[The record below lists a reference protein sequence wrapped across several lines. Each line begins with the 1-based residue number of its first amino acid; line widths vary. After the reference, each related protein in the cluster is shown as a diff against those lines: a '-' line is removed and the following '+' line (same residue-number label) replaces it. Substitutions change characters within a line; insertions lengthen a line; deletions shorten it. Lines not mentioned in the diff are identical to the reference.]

1 MSLEACESGGV
12 GGDRAGMEQ
21 PTGGLTFDPDLE
33 RDLGLSSNTILP
45 AYSPRW
51 LPAATHKE
59 ALWWGLSGQKGPLE
73 RWLPSGGFSR
83 LYPPSMSGL
92 RLERVEKLNNR
103 EDTRDTIVFREYLN
117 PQQTVSTS
125 VRRQRI
131 DRHSVGHR
139 QKGSFPCGQ
148 SHWKGYSVVL
158 LCMRG
163 IWSPSLF
170 SCSWTTLWSRW
181 NDFVSLESRGKRW
194 SKASREG
201 PFFTWPAPL
210 EGWKRLL
217 SYTSSKKMHQS
228 RRRVWPGLKK
238 RRVDVTRR
246 GWTWTHVACVC
257 VFAEATHKP
266 RRVGVYWILVGCLG
280 KTLSFSLFFCLIL
293 SEACGLLSCEHTA
306 SIKDLFIFLFGLSFA
321 SRCKKGLFTEAT
333 ASNSRSSQ
341 FICYC
346 QLDLTR
352 SLW

>member
-83 LYPPSMSGL
+83 LYPPSVSGL

-148 SHWKGYSVVL
+148 SQWKGYSVVL

-257 VFAEATHKP
+257 VCVCGGHTQAQTRGSVLDPRGLPGKDTVLLSLFLSHSLRSVWSPLMWTHCQHK
-266 RRVGVYWILVGCLG
+266 GSLH
-280 KTLSFSLFFCLIL
+280 LSFWALFCIPM
-293 SEACGLLSCEHTA
+293 
-306 SIKDLFIFLFGLSFA
+306 
-321 SRCKKGLFTEAT
+321 
-333 ASNSRSSQ
+333 
-341 FICYC
+341 
-346 QLDLTR
+346 
-352 SLW
+352 